1 MLKKNY
7 TFHFV
12 RKLISK
18 FFLYSK
24 IYTNSIWLNN
34 LIKRK
39 KIDLIFDVGAN
50 TGQYALS
57 LRRFGYTKKIV
68 SFEPMKKE
76 NEILRKKSIKDNN
89 WLVGWDTTNTNLYD
103 KPIGLGSQNKS
114 LKINKAKN
122 SVSSSIMLINKSH
135 TDVEP
140 NSKTSGKEK
149 IKVIK
154 LDKIFN
160 HYSKKKNRILLK
172 IDTQGYEYEVL
183 AGAIKSLKYISV
195 IQLELSLVNLYKNQ
209 KKWLDIISFL
219 QKRNFKVIKF
229 FDGFEDKKTNETL
242 QIDCI
247 FIKKDD

>member
-1 MLKKNY
+1 M
-7 TFHFV
+7 
-12 RKLISK
+12 
-18 FFLYSK
+18 
-24 IYTNSIWLNN
+24 NN

-50 TGQYALS
+50 IGQYALS

-149 IKVIK
+149 IKVIA
-154 LDKIFN
+154 
-160 HYSKKKNRILLK
+160 
-172 IDTQGYEYEVL
+172 EVPDN
-183 AGAIKSLKYISV
+183 AKG
-195 IQLELSLVNLYKNQ
+195 
-209 KKWLDIISFL
+209 
-219 QKRNFKVIKF
+219 
-229 FDGFEDKKTNETL
+229 KTNESKLKRSKQTKKKSKKTTTEKKSDML
-242 QIDCI
+242 KP
-247 FIKKDD
+247 FGIKALF